1 MSDIDY
7 QSPMYLQLREVI
19 RNKIESGEYPPGTA
33 IPTEKE
39 LAETYGLNR
48 LTVRSA
54 IETLAN
60 EGILKKIQG
69 KGVFVMGEKMERT
82 LDTLGG
88 FTQVLKDR
96 NMKSATKILAKGIRK
111 AGIKFGDIFRI
122 DPNQNI
128 YHIKSLSFADGTPY
142 SIDEIYIPQCIL
154 PNLEDV
160 DLSVFALEE
169 VFEFYNVEVKTAN
182 QILGLTQLEQ
192 SDAKLLGIDSNLAV
206 MLFEC
211 VSYDTNDCVIEFSR
225 TYSRADVCNFTATF
239 HNYE

>member
-1 MSDIDY
+1 MSDINY

-39 LAETYGLNR
+39 LAETYELNR

-69 KGVFVMGEKMERT
+69 KGMFVMGEKIERT

-96 NMKSATKILAKGIRK
+96 HMKPATRILAKGLRR
-111 AGIKFGDIFRI
+111 AGTKFGDIFQI
-122 DPNQNI
+122 DPEENI
-128 YHIKSLSFADGTPY
+128 YYIKCLCLADDTPY
-142 SIDEIYIPQCIL
+142 SIDEIYVPQCVL
-154 PNLEDV
+154 PNLDDV
-160 DLSVFALEE
+160 DLTVFSLDE
-169 VFEFYNVEVKTAN
+169 VFEFYNIEIKTAN
-182 QILGLTQLEQ
+182 QTLELTQLEQ
-192 SDAKLLGIDSNLAV
+192 SDAKLLGINSELAV

-211 VSYDTNDCVIEFSR
+211 VSYDTDHRVVEFSR
-225 TYSRADVCNFTATF
+225 TYSRADICSFTATF
-239 HNYE
+239 RNDD

>member
-1 MSDIDY
+1 MSDINY

-19 RNKIESGEYPPGTA
+19 RNKIEDGEYPPGTA

-69 KGVFVMGEKMERT
+69 KGMFVMGEKIEKT

-88 FTQVLKDR
+88 FKQVFKDR
-96 NMKSATKILAKGIRK
+96 HMKPNTRILAKGIRK

-122 DPNQNI
+122 SPEENI
-128 YHIKSLSFADGTPY
+128 YYIKSLCSADGTPY

-154 PNLEDV
+154 PKLKGV
-160 DLSVFALEE
+160 DLSVFTLDE
-169 VFEFYNVEVKTAN
+169 VYEFYNIEIKTAN
-182 QILGLTQLEQ
+182 QTLGLTQLEQ
-192 SDAKLLGIDSNLAV
+192 SDAKLLGINSELAV
-206 MLFEC
+206 MLFEA
-211 VSYDTNDCVIEFSR
+211 VSYDANGRVIEFSR
-225 TYSRADVCNFTATF
+225 TYSRADICSFTATF
-239 HNYE
+239 QNND

>member
-111 AGIKFGDIFRI
+111 ASIKFGDIFRI

-128 YHIKSLSFADGTPY
+128 YHIKSLNFSQMVPRIRLMK
-142 SIDEIYIPQCIL
+142 SIFH
-154 PNLEDV
+154 
-160 DLSVFALEE
+160 SVFYRIWKMSICRFLHWKKCLN
-169 VFEFYNVEVKTAN
+169 F
-182 QILGLTQLEQ
+182 I
-192 SDAKLLGIDSNLAV
+192 
-206 MLFEC
+206 ML
-211 VSYDTNDCVIEFSR
+211 R
-225 TYSRADVCNFTATF
+225 
-239 HNYE
+239 